1 MKTIHMNTSVTSDT
15 NKDKKKMDKLFPDN
29 ASENLVDFCAALAPY
44 GERSLSA
51 VQLRRDGYAAADS
64 NANNMIS
71 LAETELFIQFALKK
85 LYPKERSAFLFQN
98 FRFSYIYAFNNAK
111 GLHSGDKDILP
122 GAKTAT
128 EDDYVSFSEFRIF
141 TLYLRIYAV
150 MFDLFTNID
159 GGSVGITDD
168 DDQRIDRGEFRRW
181 FKRTGGGPRF
191 KAFEGVDTMEEA
203 ENLFSRL
210 DFNSTGKV
218 LFSEWCRYIKKIEIA
233 ENTFL
238 GKVLNGDIKL
248 TKIRRYIK
256 EIEIAENTFIG
267 KVLNGDIKPTKI
279 PLKARP
285 PWQASYSN
293 DTKQQQQQVM
303 LTYNN
308 TKRQQHVRPIPSR
321 ERKVAPLKKVTN
333 NVEIFIP
340 RSVHN
345 ALLDKV
351 STMEKDIVSLT
362 SCVEFLAVKVDTLQK
377 RDVVNGAGEEKEF
390 DLYKDVNYFCNPGS
404 ILA

>member
-1 MKTIHMNTSVTSDT
+1 
-15 NKDKKKMDKLFPDN
+15 MDKLFPDN
-29 ASENLVDFCAALAPY
+29 ASENLVDFCAAFAPY
-44 GERSLSA
+44 GERSA

-111 GLHSGDKDILP
+111 ELHSGDKDILP

-141 TLYLRIYAV
+141 TLYLHIYAV

-159 GGSVGITDD
+159 GDSVGITDD

-181 FKRTGGGPRF
+181 FKRTGGGPHF
-191 KAFEGVDTMEEA
+191 KAFEGVDTMEKA
-203 ENLFSRL
+203 ENLFSDL

-218 LFSEWCRYIKKIEIA
+218 LFSEWC
-233 ENTFL
+233 
-238 GKVLNGDIKL
+238 
-248 TKIRRYIK
+248 RYIK

-279 PLKARP
+279 PPRPRP
-285 PWQASYSN
+285 PVQALYSN
-293 DTKQQQQQVM
+293 NTKQQQQRVM

-308 TKRQQHVRPIPSR
+308 TKQQQHVRPIASR
-321 ERKVAPLKKVTN
+321 GRKVTPLKRVTN
-333 NVEIFIP
+333 NVEISTP

-345 ALLDKV
+345 ALLEKV

>member
-1 MKTIHMNTSVTSDT
+1 MKTIHMSTSVTSDT
-15 NKDKKKMDKLFPDN
+15 NKDNKKMDKLFPDN

-44 GERSLSA
+44 GERSPSA

-64 NANNMIS
+64 NANNMLS

-85 LYPKERSAFLFQN
+85 LYPKKRSAFLFQN

-168 DDQRIDRGEFRRW
+168 NDQRIDRGEFRRW

-203 ENLFSRL
+203 ENLFSSL

-218 LFSEWCRYIKKIEIA
+218 LFSEWC
-233 ENTFL
+233 
-238 GKVLNGDIKL
+238 
-248 TKIRRYIK
+248 RYIK

-267 KVLNGDIKPTKI
+267 KVLNGDMRPTKI
-279 PLKARP
+279 PPKARP
-285 PWQASYSN
+285 PVQR
-293 DTKQQQQQVM
+293 VM
-303 LTYNN
+303 LTCNN
-308 TKRQQHVRPIPSR
+308 TKQQQHVRPIPSTG
-321 ERKVAPLKKVTN
+321 RKVTTLKRVTN
-333 NVEIFIP
+333 HVEISIP

-345 ALLDKV
+345 ALLEKV

-362 SCVEFLAVKVDTLQK
+362 SCIEFLSVKLDTLQK
-377 RDVVNGAGEEKEF
+377 CDVVNYDVEEKES
-390 DLYKDVNYFCNPGS
+390 DLYRR
-404 ILA
+404 